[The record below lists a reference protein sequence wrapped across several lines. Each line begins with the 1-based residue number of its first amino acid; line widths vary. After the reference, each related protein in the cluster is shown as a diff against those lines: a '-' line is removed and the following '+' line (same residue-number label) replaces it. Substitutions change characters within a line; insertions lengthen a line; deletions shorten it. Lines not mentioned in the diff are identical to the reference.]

1 VRPVPFATEHTEITE
16 KTVIRGFMHE
26 ELNAHS
32 TSRVL
37 PSPSIAFAMERE
49 GQPLPVGGRFAMRK
63 QAFNVSETT
72 VPFFVFSVF
81 SVFSVSSV
89 AESFKVYGCT

>member
-1 VRPVPFATEHTEITE
+1 VRPALFATEHTAITE

-37 PSPSIAFAMERE
+37 PSLSIVFAMETER
-49 GQPLPVGGRFAMRK
+49 QPLPVGGTSAMRK
-63 QAFNVSETT
+63 QAFNVSEATA
-72 VPFFVFSVF
+72 PFFVFSG
-81 SVFSVSSV
+81 SSV